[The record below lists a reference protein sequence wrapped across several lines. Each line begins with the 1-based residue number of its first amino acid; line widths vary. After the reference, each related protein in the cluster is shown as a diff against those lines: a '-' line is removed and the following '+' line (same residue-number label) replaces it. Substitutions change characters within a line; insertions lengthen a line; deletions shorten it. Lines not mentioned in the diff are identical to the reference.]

1 MDMSNNIALVDIS
14 AIDSAGRLNAACLVM
29 ESLPDY
35 YAVDGIDEIEMA
47 AAVAALIGESQSE
60 IEKGYAA
67 VCGNEVVGILTY
79 LYSESLSAA
88 RLVGAQTLFK
98 RLSQESARQFRNHL
112 RNYDAGYGTVPD
124 RSIYLSRFAIH
135 KNYRGSGLASQMMEL
150 FLSLKGDPG
159 VRRDTFSLHVDQKNE
174 RAIAFYRKHGFGSYH
189 VGSRYITMVLT
200 DATQFDYLNDRR
212 SRDVP

>member
-1 MDMSNNIALVDIS
+1 MT
-14 AIDSAGRLNAACLVM
+14 AAFLVM
-29 ESLPDY
+29 ESLPAY
-35 YAVDGIDEIEMA
+35 YAVDGIDELEMA
-47 AAVAALIGESQSE
+47 TAVAALIGELESE

-112 RNYDAGYGTVPD
+112 RNYDAGYGTVPAG
-124 RSIYLSRFAIH
+124 SIYLSRFAID

-150 FLSLKGDPG
+150 FLSLKDDSG
-159 VRRDTFSLHVDQKNE
+159 VRRDKFSLHVDQKNE
-174 RAIAFYRKHGFGSYH
+174 RAIAFYRKHGFGIYH
-189 VGSRYITMVLT
+189 IGARYITMVLT
-200 DATQFDYLNDRR
+200 HASR
-212 SRDVP
+212 SVII